1 MRLSDHTS
9 MIVTAFCFM
18 ILMLVITAPAAPG
31 PGEEMAP
38 GPVTGHDVP
47 AGSPPVRD
55 LPLPVAGPD
64 GTSILTLLQDSAGI

>member
-9 MIVTAFCFM
+9 IFVTAFCFM

-31 PGEEMAP
+31 SGEEMAP

-47 AGSPPVRD
+47 TGSPPVPD
-55 LPLPVAGPD
+55 LPLPVAGPA
-64 GTSILTLLQDSAGI
+64 GTSFLALLQDSAGI

>member
-9 MIVTAFCFM
+9 MIITAFCFM

-31 PGEEMAP
+31 SGEEMAP

-47 AGSPPVRD
+47 TGSPPVPD
-55 LPLPVAGPD
+55 LPLLVAGPD
-64 GTSILTLLQDSAGI
+64 GTSILALLQDSAGI